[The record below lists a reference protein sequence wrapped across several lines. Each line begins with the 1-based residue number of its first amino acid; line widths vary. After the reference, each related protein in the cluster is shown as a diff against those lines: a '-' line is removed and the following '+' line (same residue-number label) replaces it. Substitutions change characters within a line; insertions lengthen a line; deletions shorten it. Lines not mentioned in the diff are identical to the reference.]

1 MSDRLP
7 DAPLSLALE
16 PRANQIDYWL
26 ALVLALRGLN
36 GLPDPFLLETE
47 PRWAPLPLLHSSID
61 GVANISPEQDE
72 PDEVMGASV
81 FYSNRGPV
89 IDDDFIVPERAESVF
104 AEGPDDEPP
113 VISPGWVR
121 YIAVISGEE
130 VDPVDPHAQMGT
142 EEVPVVPDQA
152 PREDEVRVRL
162 DEVLLPNGGGI
173 DWDELER
180 RSRRPSDDSADAA

>member
-1 MSDRLP
+1 
-7 DAPLSLALE
+7 
-16 PRANQIDYWL
+16 
-26 ALVLALRGLN
+26 
-36 GLPDPFLLETE
+36 
-47 PRWAPLPLLHSSID
+47 
-61 GVANISPEQDE
+61 
-72 PDEVMGASV
+72 MGASV